1 MKTNVFLSIFIVV
14 LWGICPFRMEAQ
26 REVVYPYMN
35 YLNMPSDNPSLYV
48 PMVGYTSGSPNR
60 GNPLREG
67 DTCFKAE
74 AFNYPVMG
82 KPDTRLVY
90 GVAISIYSR
99 EDPYAYEIDVS
110 STIDIELYKVTEGE
124 SDVHLIKKMTGYLY
138 PGKRPDIM
146 MRYQLVTGYTS
157 DTHEPIYQFSP
168 IYEFYF
174 DKPVSVTGTFL
185 ATATLNTDDL
195 AFGDMHA
202 GGGPLKGYDA
212 WIQKEKQI
220 IYGLT
225 YGSPSHFYY
234 DSAGL
239 PAPDIELQG
248 IVVREAQWTFP
259 ILVPEGTTAVPT
271 VEGGEPFEVL
281 LTPNPAAEQ
290 ATAATEAGIRS
301 IEVVDMAGRTIA
313 RHSYHAL
320 PRNVT
325 FDVKA
330 LPRGIYAVRVD
341 TPQGIATK
349 KLAVE

>member
-74 AFNYPVMG
+74 AFNYPVLG

-185 ATATLNTDDL
+185 ATATLNSDGL
-195 AFGDMHA
+195 LFGDVA
-202 GGGPLKGYDA
+202 QWGNLLRGYEA
-212 WIQKEKQI
+212 WIQKEKQK
-220 IYGLT
+220 IYGFW
-225 YGSPSHFYY
+225 YGNFDDEDFYY

-248 IVVREAQWTFP
+248 IVMRKAQ
-259 ILVPEGTTAVPT
+259 
-271 VEGGEPFEVL
+271 
-281 LTPNPAAEQ
+281 
-290 ATAATEAGIRS
+290 
-301 IEVVDMAGRTIA
+301 
-313 RHSYHAL
+313 
-320 PRNVT
+320 
-325 FDVKA
+325 
-330 LPRGIYAVRVD
+330 
-341 TPQGIATK
+341 
-349 KLAVE
+349 